1 MRRTLIF
8 QSLPT
13 FFGLTQEYRL
23 NLFKSI
29 HDICY
34 NGNGGYDYYTIYDMP
49 IWLRNLTYK
58 LIAEQK
64 ERERE
69 AYSKKFDNGNKIDF
83 NKPKEAKQSY
93 SKVDVPSYVTK
104 ASKK

>member
-1 MRRTLIF
+1 
-8 QSLPT
+8 
-13 FFGLTQEYRL
+13 
-23 NLFKSI
+23 
-29 HDICY
+29 
-34 NGNGGYDYYTIYDMP
+34 MP

-69 AYSKKFDNGNKIDF
+69 AYSKDSGNKIDF

-93 SKVDVPSYVTK
+93 NKIDVPSYVTK

>member
-1 MRRTLIF
+1 MIF
-8 QSLPT
+8 LLLLT
-13 FFGLTQEYRL
+13 FFGLTPEYRL
-23 NLFKSI
+23 SLFKAI

-34 NGNGGYDYYTIYDMP
+34 YGNGGYDYYTVYDMP

-64 ERERE
+64 EKERE
-69 AYSKKFDNGNKIDF
+69 AHNKKFDKGNKIDF

-93 SKVDVPSYVTK
+93 NKIDVPSYVTK

>member
-1 MRRTLIF
+1 
-8 QSLPT
+8 
-13 FFGLTQEYRL
+13 
-23 NLFKSI
+23 
-29 HDICY
+29 
-34 NGNGGYDYYTIYDMP
+34 MP

-64 ERERE
+64 ERESE
-69 AYSKKFDNGNKIDF
+69 SYNKNLDSGNKIDF

-93 SKVDVPSYVTK
+93 KKVDVPSYVTK